1 LYAYIRCPVF
11 SNFYLFLS
19 FLSLGRIVLSDHV
32 VQILLCCTCLCNT
45 HYLKLPIV
53 NKELIINAAPS
64 GVEIALLEDKKL
76 VELHNEKAD
85 ANFAV
90 GDLYLGKVKKL
101 IPGLNAAFIDVG
113 FEKDAFLHYTDL
125 SPYARS
131 LLKFTQ
137 LCVADKNPGVFDF
150 SKFNVEPEIIKTGKI
165 NEVLS
170 GKPNILV
177 QILKEPIAAK
187 GPRLSCEL
195 SLPGRFVVITPFNDI
210 VAVSKKIH
218 SADERKRLQKIIES
232 IKVKNFGV
240 IVRTAAEG
248 KNTAELHDDLLTL
261 VETWKT
267 IQKNLKGA
275 QPPAKILS
283 EQDKTTSILRDL
295 LNEDFNRVI
304 INDKNIYNDIK
315 SYIQKIAPDKADI
328 VSFHSNGTAVFDQ
341 FGISKQVKSSFGKTV
356 NLNSGAYI
364 IIEHTEAL
372 HVIDVNSG
380 YKSVSNN
387 QEENALETNMEA
399 AEEIAR
405 QLRLRDIGGIIV
417 VDFID
422 MKLPENKRKLQEAM
436 EKFML
441 SDRAKHAV
449 LPISKFGLMQ
459 ITRQRMRPEVNI
471 NTSEICP
478 SCNGTGKITS
488 SFLLEDEIEKRLH
501 YLVTHQHKNLTIV
514 VHPVVYSHLTKG
526 IFNNIRRKWQR
537 KLKTPIKVK
546 ANADYYFT
554 EFKFFDANDEEI
566 KF

>member
-1 LYAYIRCPVF
+1 M
-11 SNFYLFLS
+11 
-19 FLSLGRIVLSDHV
+19 
-32 VQILLCCTCLCNT
+32 
-45 HYLKLPIV
+45 

-85 ANFAV
+85 ASFAV

-101 IPGLNAAFIDVG
+101 IPGLNAAFVDVG

-125 SPYARS
+125 SPYAKS
-131 LLKFTQ
+131 ILKFTNQ
-137 LCVADKNPGVFDF
+137 AIHDKSEQGFDF
-150 SKFNVEPEIIKTGKI
+150 SKFQIEPEIIKTGKI
-165 NEVLS
+165 NEVLN

-187 GPRLSCEL
+187 GPRLSCEI
-195 SLPGRFVVITPFNDI
+195 SLPGRFVVVTPFNDI

-218 SADERKRLQKIIES
+218 SSDERKRLQKIVES
-232 IKVKNFGV
+232 IKPKNFGV

-248 KNTAELHDDLLTL
+248 KKTAELHEDLLAL
-261 VETWKT
+261 IEMWKQ
-267 IQKNLKGA
+267 IQKNLRGA
-275 QPPAKILS
+275 VAPCKIMS

-304 INDKNIYNDIK
+304 TNDKNIYNDTLN
-315 SYIQKIAPDKADI
+315 YIHKIAPNKSEI
-328 VSFHSNGTAVFDQ
+328 VSYYNNGVPIFDQ
-341 FGISKQVKSSFGKTV
+341 YGITKQVKASFGKTI
-356 NLNSGAYI
+356 NLPSGAYL

-387 QEENALETNMEA
+387 QEENAIQTNLEA
-399 AEEIAR
+399 AAEIAR

-422 MKLPENKRKLQEAM
+422 MKHPENKKRLQDAM
-436 EKFML
+436 DGFMKA
-441 SDRAKHAV
+441 DRAKHAV

-459 ITRQRMRPEVNI
+459 ITRQRMRPEVTI

-488 SFLLEDEIEKRLH
+488 AILLEDEIEKRLH
-501 YLVTHQHKNLTIV
+501 YLVTHQHKNLTLM
-514 VHPVVYSHLTKG
+514 VHPILYSHLTKG
-526 IFNNIRRKWQR
+526 LFSIRWKWRRKY
-537 KLKTPIKVK
+537 KIPIIIKP
-546 ANADYYFT
+546 NSDYYFT
-554 EFKFFDANDEEI
+554 EFHFFDSNEEEI
-566 KF
+566 KL

>member
-1 LYAYIRCPVF
+1 M
-11 SNFYLFLS
+11 
-19 FLSLGRIVLSDHV
+19 
-32 VQILLCCTCLCNT
+32 
-45 HYLKLPIV
+45 

-85 ANFAV
+85 ASFAV

-101 IPGLNAAFIDVG
+101 IPGLNAAFVDVG

-125 SPYARS
+125 SPYVRS
-131 LLKFTQ
+131 ILKFTQ
-137 LCVADKNPGVFDF
+137 LGMNDKGDTPFDF
-150 SKFNVEPEIIKTGKI
+150 SKFQIEPEIIKTGKI
-165 NEVLS
+165 NEVLN

-195 SLPGRFVVITPFNDI
+195 SLPGRFVVVTPFNDI

-218 SADERKRLQKIIES
+218 SSDERKRLQKIVEA
-232 IKVKNFGV
+232 IKPKNFGV

-248 KNTAELHDDLLTL
+248 KKTAELHEDLLAL
-261 VETWKT
+261 VEMWKQ

-275 QPPAKILS
+275 VAPCKIMS

-304 INDKNIYNDIK
+304 TNDKNIYNDTL
-315 SYIQKIAPDKADI
+315 SYIHKIAPHKAEI
-328 VSFHSNGTAVFDQ
+328 VSYYNNGVPIFDQ
-341 FGISKQVKSSFGKTV
+341 YGVTKQVKASFGKTL
-356 NLNSGAYI
+356 NLPSGAYLI
-364 IIEHTEAL
+364 VEHTEAL

-387 QEENALETNMEA
+387 QEENAIQTNLEA
-399 AEEIAR
+399 AAEIAR

-422 MKLPENKRKLQEAM
+422 MKLPDNKRRLQEAM
-436 EKFML
+436 DNFMKT
-441 SDRAKHAV
+441 DRAKHAV

-459 ITRQRMRPEVNI
+459 ITRQRMRPEVTI
-471 NTSEICP
+471 NTQEICP
-478 SCNGTGKITS
+478 SCNGTGKIS
-488 SFLLEDEIEKRLH
+488 SALLLEDEIEKRLH
-501 YLVTHQHKNLTIV
+501 YLLTHQHKNLTLI
-514 VHPVVYSHLTKG
+514 VHPILYSHLTKG
-526 IFNNIRRKWQR
+526 FFSIQWKWRRKY
-537 KLKTPIKVK
+537 KTRIIIKP
-546 ANADYYFT
+546 NSDYYFT
-554 EFKFFDANDEEI
+554 EFHFFDSNDEEI
-566 KF
+566 KL